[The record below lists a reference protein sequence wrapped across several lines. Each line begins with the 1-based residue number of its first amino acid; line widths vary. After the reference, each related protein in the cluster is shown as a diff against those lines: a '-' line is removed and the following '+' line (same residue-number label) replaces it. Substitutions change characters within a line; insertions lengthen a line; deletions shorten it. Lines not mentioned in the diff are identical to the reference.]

1 MMRKGQTKDG
11 RFANADRPLFVAMQ
25 MRTRTLDAAGTRKM
39 KRQTY
44 FALVILAVMGVSWAQ
59 PAYSQF
65 RYITV
70 PPSKIWI
77 EGGATIGSYQC
88 ANFAIRGIGKL
99 ASAAALK
106 RDTIADDTVSSGS
119 AQAAVEVDS
128 FRCNDS
134 RMNGD
139 LRDAM
144 QSEKNPEIL
153 YVLVSSNVGSVPDTA
168 GGWYTAA
175 TEGELTIA
183 GTKRTIDMTINVRQE
198 TGGAFHVTGSKEVL
212 MSDFKIT
219 PPSAFFGL
227 IKAKNELTVH
237 FDLLVVRDE
246 TTPMVVVN

>member
-1 MMRKGQTKDG
+1 MREIKTE
-11 RFANADRPLFVAMQ
+11 
-25 MRTRTLDAAGTRKM
+25 RTLKM
-39 KRQTY
+39 KRHTY
-44 FALVILAVMGVSWAQ
+44 VALLIATALTAMAVQ

-65 RYITV
+65 RYVTV
-70 PPSKIWI
+70 SPSKIWI
-77 EGGATIGSYQC
+77 EGGATIGGYEC

-106 RDTIADDTVSSGS
+106 RDTIAADTVSSGS
-119 AQAAVEVDS
+119 AQAAVEVDG
-128 FRCNDS
+128 FKCNDS
-134 RMNGD
+134 RMNGA

-144 QSEKNPEIL
+144 QSDKNPEIL
-153 YVLVSSNVGSVPDTA
+153 YTLVSSNIGSTPDTA

-175 TEGELTIA
+175 TKGELTIA
-183 GTKRTIDMTINVRQE
+183 GTKRIIAMTINVRQE
-198 TGGAFHVTGSKEVL
+198 AGGVFHVTGSKEVL

-227 IKAKNELTVH
+227 IKAKDELTVH